1 MELLFEGNCKYKA
14 PQWPHV
20 SMWKSKFCYLF
31 HIVWNFVTCFNL
43 ESQLIMIAI
52 DKGHCLKAFLFFLCL
67 LRFYP
72 LLKMGQILASL
83 EVEVVY
89 NDMAAYL
96 FYYLGGMENHQGDY
110 LFEVQWVI
118 MFLVI
123 EGGCCYFPVFLVQK
137 ILKAYINLCFLPAA
151 WIWSIH
157 DWFPYLQ
164 EYDTIHRRKDC
175 KHLLFKWDF
184 QIILVCSM
192 SSKVLFTS

>member
-137 ILKAYINLCFLPAA
+137 ILKAYINLCFLP
-151 WIWSIH
+151 
-157 DWFPYLQ
+157 
-164 EYDTIHRRKDC
+164 
-175 KHLLFKWDF
+175 
-184 QIILVCSM
+184 CSLDM
-192 SSKVLFTS
+192 EHS